1 MKVIFLEG
9 EAQFQPRP
17 LLFPAELIQYHYNF
31 MFITVGIIMRKCQ
44 KVERLNEF
52 QTIFQK
58 KFKENITF
66 DNLTRHK
73 KSGLHSLSLWKYIF
87 RKKL

>member
-1 MKVIFLEG
+1 
-9 EAQFQPRP
+9 
-17 LLFPAELIQYHYNF
+17 
-31 MFITVGIIMRKCQ
+31 MRKCQ

-58 KFKENITF
+58 KFRENITF